1 MGASR
6 AWFERGL
13 AFEGVARDQPGDP
26 ALGDAV
32 VAGDLRLGA
41 AFDEDGGDD
50 QASLRHQLKLAQP
63 PMPMS

>member
-1 MGASR
+1 MWASGA
-6 AWFERGL
+6 G
-13 AFEGVARDQPGDP
+13 FEGGVAVVGVALDKPGDP

-50 QASLRHQLKLAQP
+50 QASLRHLRKCR
-63 PMPMS
+63 

>member
-6 AWFERGL
+6 ARFEGGL
-13 AFEGVARDQPGDP
+13 AFGGVAGDEPGDP

-32 VAGDLRLGA
+32 IAGDLRLTA
-41 AFDEDGGDD
+41 AFDEDCGDD
-50 QASLRHQLKLAQP
+50 QASLRHQLKLADR